1 MLSQTLLAYIDPMA
15 GSILLQ
21 SIVAGV
27 LGVFFMLRRQVGRLG
42 GFLFSRTSQP
52 SDER

>member
-1 MLSQTLLAYIDPMA
+1 MLSQALLAYIDPMA

-27 LGVFFMLRRQVGRLG
+27 FGVFFMLRRQFVRLG
-42 GFLFSRTSQP
+42 GYLLSRSSQP
-52 SDER
+52 QENR